1 MILDAYSMKDH
12 IDGSVT
18 RSSQF
23 LLDATGSPTLEI
35 NQAFK
40 AWQLRDK
47 ALLTLIYSTLTPSIL
62 PMVVGLDSAQEVWK
76 TLEEKFTSNTRS
88 NILGLKMELQS
99 LKKGT
104 DSVRMYLQ
112 HIKAAQDSLST
123 VGVQTDNEEL
133 LHIILKGLPKEFA
146 SFCSAIKTRDDPI
159 SFEKLYPHQQQ
170 FSQSS
175 SFNPQ
180 QQFSAKTDSS
190 RPQCQI
196 CGKLGHLAIDCYQRM
211 NFAYQGKNPPYKL
224 AAMATTNNP
233 SQVGE
238 MWLTDTGATDHI
250 TGNTNNFT
258 TQVLYNVSDQVAVGN
273 GQNLPINTIVNKLC
287 HDNNC
292 SCYFDSHKFSVQD
305 LPMRKILYKGLS
317 ENGVYPI
324 YLSKLRHL
332 RATAQLSSLVHS
344 SVYTSIKSN
353 NTDTTPTVSHP
364 LHNPEPHSNPNSIT
378 NTNPSLTDH
387 PILDTDPASALTT
400 LAVIPATSESCVL
413 AIAPLAASH
422 IHSLNDNSCKEWPL
436 VKPPTVRHVLSLTVS
451 LNWPLRQLDVRNAF
465 LHGTLQEEVY
475 MAQPPG
481 YVHPQL
487 PYHVCRLH
495 KSLYGLKQ
503 APRAW
508 FESFTGQLLHLG
520 FNASSADSF
529 LFIFQ
534 DKQVTTYLLLYV
546 DDIVLTSNTPAYL
559 DQLIKSLSSM
569 FELKDLGP
577 LSYFLGLQVTRTF
590 QGLYL
595 SQTKYAID
603 LLTKH
608 NMFDTKPAKTPCC
621 PNTRLTLTDGT
632 PLQEPHSYKSLV
644 GALHYLTFTRP
655 DLSFAV
661 HQGTLNHG
669 LSFTP
674 SPMTLSAY
682 TDADWVGD
690 PSDRRSTSGFLVYLG
705 SNPITWSA
713 KKQAIVSR
721 SSTESEYRALA
732 IAAVELCWLR
742 TLLCDLRVYLPDTPI
757 LWCDNV
763 SALAIASNPVF
774 HAPTK
779 HIEVDFHFVREQ
791 VLRKDL
797 AVKFV
802 STTDQLANIF
812 TKSLPTTCFLDL
824 QRNLLVPV
832 CPHVIEGG

>member
-1 MILDAYSMKDH
+1 MASSNANSQQIPFTQSPLLLLSNMSNLMSIKLDSINYIVWKLQLTVILDAYSMKDH
-12 IDGSVT
+12 IDGLVT
-18 RSSQF
+18 RPSQF
-23 LLDATGSPTLEI
+23 LLDAVGSPTLEI

-47 ALLTLIYSTLTPSIL
+47 ALLTLTYSTLTPSIL
-62 PMVVGLDSAQEVWK
+62 PMVVGLDSAQE
-76 TLEEKFTSNTRS
+76 FGGNGQSNFVNYNRGRGGR
-88 NILGLKMELQS
+88 NNHRG
-99 LKKGT
+99 
-104 DSVRMYLQ
+104 R
-112 HIKAAQDSLST
+112 
-123 VGVQTDNEEL
+123 
-133 LHIILKGLPKEFA
+133 
-146 SFCSAIKTRDDPI
+146 
-159 SFEKLYPHQQQ
+159 
-170 FSQSS
+170 
-175 SFNPQ
+175 
-180 QQFSAKTDSS
+180 DSS

-211 NFAYQGKNPPYKL
+211 NFAYQDKNPPSKL
-224 AAMATTNNP
+224 AAMAATNNP
-233 SQVGE
+233 SQVEE

-250 TGNTNNFT
+250 TANTNNFT
-258 TQVLYNVSDQVAVGN
+258 TQASFTMVSDQVVVGN
-273 GQNLPINTIVNKLC
+273 GQNLPINTI
-287 HDNNC
+287 
-292 SCYFDSHKFSVQD
+292 
-305 LPMRKILYKGLS
+305 
-317 ENGVYPI
+317 
-324 YLSKLRHL
+324 
-332 RATAQLSSLVHS
+332 
-344 SVYTSIKSN
+344 
-353 NTDTTPTVSHP
+353 DTTPTVSHP

-661 HQGTLNHG
+661 HQVCQFMH
-669 LSFTP
+669 
-674 SPMTLSAY
+674 SPTTTHLTA
-682 TDADWVGD
+682 
-690 PSDRRSTSGFLVYLG
+690 
-705 SNPITWSA
+705 A
-713 KKQAIVSR
+713 KQ
-721 SSTESEYRALA
+721 SEYRALA

-742 TLLCDLRVYLPDTPI
+742 TLLRDLGVYLPDTPI